1 MRKSISFLTILTL
14 ALTFGISSCKSDARK
29 KIKETREKMSNTKNM
44 VKSLSKMEE
53 NMNQLGKDAEGLKN
67 IDPFNNERF
76 QNWMPE
82 RLDGMKRTSYEFTSS
97 MGSQGKMNFEDENG
111 DRSFQVTII
120 DGAGEMGS
128 AVYASQ
134 GFITGFMDDYH
145 SESDT
150 KVERVVKRKDGKALE
165 TYYKEENSSEIK
177 AVVDNRFIVIAQSSH
192 MNVDETWKLIDQLKV
207 GRLK

>member
-1 MRKSISFLTILTL
+1 MRKSISFLTIFSLSL
-14 ALTFGISSCKSDARK
+14 IFGLSACNSKAGK
-29 KIKETREKMSNTKNM
+29 KIKESKEKISNASSM

-53 NMNQLGKDAEGLKN
+53 NMNELGKDAEELK
-67 IDPFNNERF
+67 DVEPFNNDRF

-111 DRSFQVTII
+111 DRSFKVTII

-128 AVYASQ
+128 VVYASQ

-150 KVERVVKRKDGKALE
+150 KLERVVKRKDGKALE

-177 AVVDNRFIVIAQSSH
+177 AVVANRFIVTARSNH
-192 MNVDETWKLIDQLKV
+192 MNVDETWRLIDQLNV

>member
-14 ALTFGISSCKSDARK
+14 ALNFGISSCKSDARK